1 MMMRLVEKG
10 GEAEPNVFPGD
21 GSRGVPQQRGAG
33 SPKASPL
40 PLNLWRENVPA
51 LDSGSCR
58 MSKTECTEVHGPHGD
73 GKAKLDDSLT
83 NIQWLGRLSCQSFIP
98 YEEENGGNAEPVKPS
113 RSSSKDRP
121 PYSYLQIIQLAI
133 NGTQTRRMTLQ
144 QIYTWVEEHFPYYKY
159 IAKPGWKNSIR
170 HNLSIHDIFVRQ
182 RENNGKAM
190 YWTIKPS
197 CQSVSSSSSKQAG
210 QEKDLAISQQPGSKV
225 RKVKP
230 ILPRMCSPY
239 PVASPVFVTIPV
251 LYQTP
256 VLSAI
261 TSSSSRTRRTIDTP
275 IAPKLPLLM
284 ENLNSCPEDKA
295 KESTALAVMEPQKI
309 VAKRWK
315 DRNHQQSYTSRK
327 ANRRILELNQP
338 DHITPGSTSSTYTD
352 KNVMEPIYVSSAGL
366 TISPFK
372 TPVKTVLVQ
381 GLATST
387 PCRDE
392 SGVVSPGSM
401 WASWRL
407 ELSSPKLEDSLL
419 DCSLLKSPTH
429 EPLQEIV
436 QVRRKSDGGDRDLE
450 EFLGFSPLRE
460 ISSTDML
467 GFDQQNEGVAKI
479 FSDFS
484 MPNLEEAI
492 DMTNLSWAYIYNRN

>member
-98 YEEENGGNAEPVKPS
+98 YEEENGGNAE
-113 RSSSKDRP
+113 
-121 PYSYLQIIQLAI
+121 
-133 NGTQTRRMTLQ
+133 
-144 QIYTWVEEHFPYYKY
+144 
-159 IAKPGWKNSIR
+159 NSIR